1 MDFTWIL
8 QVEVQKKTIEDLKS
22 REQSYVQRLSELE
35 QQLQQEREKLESLL
49 PLQDSTDKIDNLLRN
64 IDELQLEQERFHI
77 ILSEKVRF
85 L

>member
-1 MDFTWIL
+1 M
-8 QVEVQKKTIEDLKS
+8 EVQKKTIEDLKS
-22 REQSYVQRLSELE
+22 REQSYVQRLPELE

>member
-1 MDFTWIL
+1 MNFSYLL

-49 PLQDSTDKIDNLLRN
+49 PLQDSTDKIDNLLRT
-64 IDELQLEQERFHI
+64 IDELTLEQERFHI